1 MTDHALQAGDKVV
14 TFDNPNAYARSIRA
28 TALVFEDPA
37 SQALQERM
45 ARVSQSDATVL
56 IIGETGTGKE
66 LVARQLHRLSP
77 RRDKPFI
84 AVNCAA
90 LPENLVESELFGHE
104 RGAFT
109 GAVGQRKGWF
119 EAASGGTLFLDE
131 VGDLP
136 LATQVKILR
145 ALQEREINRVGS
157 RTPIAVDVR
166 FIAATNVNLEEAV
179 RAGRFRED
187 LYYRLNVAK
196 LDLPPLRVR
205 QGDILPLADY
215 FLRLYQERLGL
226 APAVL
231 SSEAR
236 AALLAYPWPGNIR
249 ELENVVHHALLVM
262 RNNVIQ
268 PRDLNFAGYRL
279 FTATRAPFD
288 APQPPGA
295 ERDARHQAGQG
306 HDGLVSALKAVF
318 ARGGDGLYA
327 EIEKTVIQTAFAAA
341 GDNQVH
347 AAKLLGVSRNILR
360 HRMKIY
366 GLL

>member
-1 MTDHALQAGDKVV
+1 MTQTEHALQAGDKVV
-14 TFDNPNAYARSIRA
+14 TFDNPNAYARTIRA

-56 IIGETGTGKE
+56 VIGETGTGKE
-66 LVARQLHRLSP
+66 LVARQLHRLSA

-109 GAVGQRKGWF
+109 GAVGQHKGWF
-119 EAASGGTLFLDE
+119 EAANGGTLFLDE

-157 RTPIAVDVR
+157 RTAIPVDVR
-166 FIAATNVNLEEAV
+166 FVAATNVNLEDAV

-205 QGDILPLADY
+205 RGDILPLADY
-215 FLRLYQERLGL
+215 FLRLYQDRLGL
-226 APAVL
+226 TPAVL
-231 SSEAR
+231 SNEAR

-262 RNNVIQ
+262 RNNIIQ
-268 PRDLNFAGYRL
+268 TRDLNFAGYRL
-279 FTATRAPFD
+279 FAEPQGAAPPLV
-288 APQPPGA
+288 APAANANDQN
-295 ERDARHQAGQG
+295 
-306 HDGLVSALKAVF
+306 GLISALKAVF
-318 ARGGDGLYA
+318 ARGGESLYA

-341 GDNQVH
+341 GENQVH

>member
-1 MTDHALQAGDKVV
+1 MASAALPRGEHALQDGDKVV

-28 TALVFEDPA
+28 TALVFEDPV
-37 SQALQERM
+37 SQAVQERM
-45 ARVSQSDATVL
+45 QRISQSDATVL
-56 IIGETGTGKE
+56 VIGETGTGKE

-77 RRDKPFI
+77 RSDRPFI

-90 LPENLVESELFGHE
+90 LPESLVESELFGHE

-109 GAVGQRKGWF
+109 GALGQRKGWF

-136 LATQVKILR
+136 LGTQVKILR

-157 RTPIAVDVR
+157 RTPIPVDVR
-166 FIAATNVNLEEAV
+166 FIAATNVNLEDAV

-196 LDLPPLRVR
+196 LDLPPLRAR
-205 QGDILPLADY
+205 RGDILPLAEY

-226 APAVL
+226 VPVAL
-231 SSEAR
+231 SR
-236 AALLAYPWPGNIR
+236 DTRDALLAYPWPGNIR

-262 RNNVIQ
+262 RDNIIQ
-268 PRDLNFAGYRL
+268 VRDLNLSGYRL
-279 FTATRAPFD
+279 FAEPRAAEPAPTAPAKGD
-288 APQPPGA
+288 
-295 ERDARHQAGQG
+295 
-306 HDGLVSALKAVF
+306 DGLAGALKGIF
-318 ARGGDGLYA
+318 DRGGPSLYA
-327 EIEKTVIQTAFAAA
+327 RIEETVIRAAYA
-341 GDNQVH
+341 HADENQVH
-347 AAKLLGVSRNILR
+347 AANLLGISRNILR

>member
-1 MTDHALQAGDKVV
+1 MTYTRHALQAGDKVV

-28 TALVFEDPA
+28 TALVFEDPV

-45 ARVSQSDATVL
+45 SRVSQSDATVL

-66 LVARQLHRLSP
+66 LVARQLHRLSA

-109 GAVGQRKGWF
+109 GAIGQRKGWF

-145 ALQEREINRVGS
+145 ALQEREIHRVGS
-157 RTPIAVDVR
+157 RTPIPVDVR
-166 FIAATNVNLEEAV
+166 FVAATNVNLEEAV

-196 LDLPPLRVR
+196 LDLPPLRAR
-205 QGDILPLADY
+205 PGDILPLADY
-215 FLRLYQERLGL
+215 FLRLYQDRLGL

-231 SSEAR
+231 SSAAR

-249 ELENVVHHALLVM
+249 ELENMVHHALLVM
-262 RNNVIQ
+262 RDNIIR
-268 PRDLNFAGYRL
+268 PRDLNFTGYRL
-279 FTATRAPFD
+279 FVE
-288 APQPPGA
+288 PQPAAPVA
-295 ERDARHQAGQG
+295 EG
-306 HDGLVSALKAVF
+306 DGLVSALKAVF
-318 ARGGDGLYA
+318 ARGGASLYA

-347 AAKLLGVSRNILR
+347 AAKLLGVSRNVLR

-366 GLL
+366 GLLS

>member
-1 MTDHALQAGDKVV
+1 MNTFPSTTEHALQAGDKVV
-14 TFDNPNAYARSIRA
+14 AFDNPNAYARSIRA
-28 TALVFEDPA
+28 TALVFEDPL
-37 SQALQERM
+37 SQAVQERM
-45 ARVSQSDATVL
+45 QRVSQSDATVL

-77 RRDKPFI
+77 RRDRPFI

-166 FIAATNVNLEEAV
+166 FVAATNVNLEDAV

-196 LDLPPLRVR
+196 LDLPRLRER
-205 QGDILPLADY
+205 RGDILPLVNY
-215 FLRLYQERLGL
+215 FLCLYQERLGL
-226 APAVL
+226 APATV
-231 SSEAR
+231 SAETR
-236 AALLAYPWPGNIR
+236 TALLSYPWPGNIR

-262 RNNVIQ
+262 RDNTIT
-268 PRDLNFAGYRL
+268 PRDLNLTGYRL
-279 FTATRAPFD
+279 FAEPRGEIAPE
-288 APQPPGA
+288 APVPGNDQLT
-295 ERDARHQAGQG
+295 E
-306 HDGLVSALKAVF
+306 ALNAVF
-318 ARGGDGLYA
+318 ARGGPALYA
-327 EIEKTVIQTAFAAA
+327 SIEETLVRTAFAFCRE
-341 GDNQVH
+341 NQVH
-347 AAKLLGVSRNILR
+347 TARLLGISRNILR
-360 HRMKIY
+360 HRMKLY
-366 GLL
+366 GLI